1 LIKNKIKTAII
12 KIKGFIPLRIKTYLK
27 KFRNFNGYNQLDIKM
42 LDYINYKNGFFIECG
57 ANDGVNQSNTWYF
70 EKKLNWHGILV
81 EPVRNVF
88 DQLKENRSKKNYF
101 FNNILTSFANKKKF
115 IKMIYNNKDTL
126 VTKSEYKPNTCK
138 FYINAKTK
146 TLNRILDKIKAPKK
160 IDFFS
165 LDVEGDELNVLKGI
179 DFKRYHFLYIL
190 IETNQFY
197 KIQKF
202 LQRKYKFEAKLSDG
216 DYLFKYRNYIKLTK

>member
-1 LIKNKIKTAII
+1 MIKNKIKTAII
-12 KIKGFIPLRIKTYLK
+12 KIKGFIPLRIKTCLK
-27 KFRNFNGYNQLDIKM
+27 KFRNFNGYNQLDVKM

-70 EKKLNWHGILV
+70 EKKLNWHGILI

-126 VTKSEYKPNTCK
+126 VTKSKYKKNNNS
-138 FYINAKTK
+138 FYIKAKPK
-146 TLNRILDKIKAPKK
+146 TLNRILNKIKAPKE

-179 DFKRYHFLYIL
+179 NFKKYCFHYIL
-190 IETNQFY
+190 IETNQFN
-197 KIQKF
+197 KIQK
-202 LQRKYKFEAKLSDG
+202 LLKNEYKFEAKLSDG
-216 DYLFKYRNYIKLTK
+216 DYLFKYSQLR

>member
-1 LIKNKIKTAII
+1 MIKNKIKTAII

-27 KFRNFNGYNQLDIKM
+27 KFRNFNGYNELDIKM

-88 DQLKENRSKKNYF
+88 AQLKENRSKKNYF

-126 VTKSEYKPNTCK
+126 VTKSKYEKNSNS
-138 FYINAKTK
+138 FYIKAKPK
-146 TLNRILDKIKAPKK
+146 TLNTILNKIKAPKE

-179 DFKRYHFLYIL
+179 NFKKYCFHYIL
-190 IETNQFY
+190 IETNQFN
-197 KIQKF
+197 KIQK
-202 LQRKYKFEAKLSDG
+202 LLKNEYKFEAKLSDG
-216 DYLFKYRNYIKLTK
+216 DYLFKYRQLS

>member
-27 KFRNFNGYNQLDIKM
+27 KFRNFNGYNKLDIKM

-115 IKMIYNNKDTL
+115 IKIKYNNKDTL
-126 VTKSEYKPNTCK
+126 VTKSKYEKNNNS
-138 FYINAKTK
+138 FYIKAKPK
-146 TLNRILDKIKAPKK
+146 TLNTILNKIKAPKE

-179 DFKRYHFLYIL
+179 NFKKYYFHYIL
-190 IETNQFY
+190 IETNQFN
-197 KIQKF
+197 KIQK
-202 LQRKYKFEAKLSDG
+202 LLKNEYKFEAKLSDG
-216 DYLFKYRNYIKLTK
+216 DYLFKYRQLS

>member
-1 LIKNKIKTAII
+1 MIKNKIKTAII

-27 KFRNFNGYNQLDIKM
+27 KFRNFNGYNELDIKM

-126 VTKSEYKPNTCK
+126 VTKSKYEKNNNSIYIKAKP
-138 FYINAKTK
+138 K
-146 TLNRILDKIKAPKK
+146 TLNTILNKIKAPKE

-179 DFKRYHFLYIL
+179 NFKKYYFHYIL
-190 IETNQFY
+190 IETNQFN
-197 KIQKF
+197 KIKK
-202 LQRKYKFEAKLSDG
+202 LLKNEYKFEAKLSDG
-216 DYLFKYRNYIKLTK
+216 DYLFKNRQLS

>member
-27 KFRNFNGYNQLDIKM
+27 KFRNFNGYNELDIKM

-126 VTKSEYKPNTCK
+126 VTKSKYEKNNNSIYIKAKP
-138 FYINAKTK
+138 K
-146 TLNRILDKIKAPKK
+146 TLNTILNKIKAPKE

-179 DFKRYHFLYIL
+179 NFKKYYFHYIL
-190 IETNQFY
+190 IETNQFN
-197 KIQKF
+197 KIKK
-202 LQRKYKFEAKLSDG
+202 LLKNEYKFEAKLSDG
-216 DYLFKYRNYIKLTK
+216 DYLFKNRQLS